1 MIVKNEEQ
9 NIERALGW
17 AKDIAFEQIVV
28 DTGSTDRTVEI
39 AKSLGAKV
47 YHFKWIDD
55 FAAAKNYAM
64 EQATGDWIAIL
75 DADEYMTHED
85 AKLLIEVLY
94 KIQEDDEMSDECDS
108 ISCRFINLDENGN
121 TLTIESNQRFY
132 RNRPYLRFKGRIHE
146 AVALEKRDIYINELS
161 IYHTG
166 YTKSETAD
174 KNKKERNLKML
185 RVEYEEDPTNPD
197 IMHYLANALGVQES
211 EEDKKEA
218 EDLHLKALSNDRVP
232 KTNNKILAY
241 DFLIPRLISQ
251 DRKDE
256 AIELCT
262 RAISELKGYLDYSYY
277 RAVAY
282 NKAGE
287 FNKAFNDLKEC
298 EDILF
303 SNNEKPVTRIL
314 VSSPLPLF
322 YQITVSAEGLRDEAL
337 YKKYSQVINSTIK
350 DNKNKE
356 AIIGPF
362 IRAMTWYG
370 VPDDKVM
377 SRLAEVYDVSSPSDL
392 MIIARAAKESGAIEF
407 TRNIL
412 ALIGNLL
419 GK

>member
-17 AKDIAFEQIVV
+17 AKDITFEQIVV
-28 DTGSTDRTVEI
+28 DTGSTDKTIEL
-39 AKSLGAKV
+39 AENMGAKV
-47 YHFKWIDD
+47 FHFKWIDD

-64 EQATGDWIAIL
+64 DKATGDWIAIL
-75 DADEYMTHED
+75 DADEYMTAED
-85 AKLLIEVLY
+85 ANLLIDVLE
-94 KIQEDDEMSDECDS
+94 KIQEDDEMSAECDS
-108 ISCRFINLDENGN
+108 ISCQFINLDENGN

-146 AVALEKRDIYINELS
+146 AITIEKKDFSINELS

-197 IMHYLANALGVQES
+197 IMHYLANTLGVQES

-218 EDLHLKALSNDRVP
+218 EELHLKALSSDRAP
-232 KTNNKILAY
+232 KTNNKLLAY
-241 DFLIPRLISQ
+241 DFLIPRFIAD

-256 AIELCT
+256 AITLCT
-262 RAISELKGYLDYSYY
+262 QAIEGLLNYIDYYYY
-277 RAVAY
+277 RAVLYNKKGEY
-282 NKAGE
+282 NKALE
-287 FNKAFNDLKEC
+287 DLKQC
-298 EDILF
+298 EEYLF
-303 SNNEKPVTRIL
+303 PKRAGLVTRIF

-337 YKKYSQVINSTIK
+337 FKKYSQLINSTIK

-356 AIIGPF
+356 GVIGPF

-370 VPDDKVM
+370 VPDDIVL
-377 SRLAEVYDVSSPSDL
+377 SRLAEVYDINNPSDL
-392 MIIARAAKESGAIEF
+392 MFIARAAKESGAIEF
-407 TRNIL
+407 TRNVL
-412 ALIGNLL
+412 ALIGNML